1 MALVLHEDLLFR
13 HALFQQIAA
22 HRRRL
27 RDRFVM
33 PAAAAD
39 DQERLISAL
48 VKELQRQIQAIC
60 QDA

>member
-1 MALVLHEDLLFR
+1 MELNASTIEAIVKKIVSEMDT
-13 HALFQQIAA
+13 
-22 HRRRL
+22 
-27 RDRFVM
+27 